1 MTKPTREQKR
11 VQKMSIKYISFDL
24 DDTFWDVMPTIYRA
38 EDLTSSWIKEN
49 YPGAD
54 KIIHS
59 TNMMD
64 LRNKLLKE
72 DPSLL
77 VKISDLRT
85 KMFYEVGL
93 LAGYNKEESD
103 KLSKNAFNIFIE
115 ARNDVK
121 LFEGVQETLES
132 LNQNYSLGVITNGN
146 ADLKKIG
153 IDHLFSHIFSSANSG
168 AHKPDP
174 KAFEILIEASG
185 LKPEEICHVGDHPL
199 NDVKGSLDC
208 GMQPIWFKNKDAE
221 WPYEEL
227 VVPQFENW
235 EDFESVLESAY

>member
-1 MTKPTREQKR
+1 MTKPTQEQKR

-54 KIIHS
+54 KIIQS
-59 TNMMD
+59 TSMMD

-221 WPYEEL
+221 WPYKEI
-227 VVPQFENW
+227 VVPQFEKW
-235 EDFESVLESAY
+235 VDFESVLNSAY